1 MFLDCVYAAKV
12 QHFLD
17 FPFFFQ
23 NYLLYLQSETY
34 CWTL

>member
-17 FPFFFQ
+17 FSFFFQ
-23 NYLLYLQSETY
+23 NYLLLLRRILLTDV
-34 CWTL
+34 